1 MTPPLDMLQGLPG
14 RLEKSKVV
22 EGAYLGSSTLHCTV
36 NLMERVGFLL
46 KTLKLSNTV
55 FSVLWF
61 LPFMWCIF
69 LLSAP
74 SFFMQFNFSY
84 LTSISGI
91 FVTVDL
97 ITYFND
103 CIKKSQLHGL
113 SFCCAK
119 IFNQSL
125 RPTILQG
132 FLVSS
137 NTSSLLILVRGHS
150 LITKSN

>member
-22 EGAYLGSSTLHCTV
+22 EWAYLGSSTLHCTV

-55 FSVLWF
+55 IFSALAS
-61 LPFMWCIF
+61 PFYVMYFFIERP
-69 LLSAP
+69 LL
-74 SFFMQFNFSY
+74 FMQFNFSY
-84 LTSISGI
+84 LTSISGL

-150 LITKSN
+150 LIT